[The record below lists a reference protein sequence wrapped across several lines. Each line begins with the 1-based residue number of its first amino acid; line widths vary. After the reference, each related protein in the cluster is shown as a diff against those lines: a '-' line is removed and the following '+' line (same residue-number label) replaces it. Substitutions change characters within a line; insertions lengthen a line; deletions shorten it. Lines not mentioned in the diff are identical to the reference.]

1 MFDYYEDK
9 KNNKIKIGY
18 RFIFQSNKKTLTDEE
33 INMSVENLIEPILSI
48 NSLTIPGLWS
58 LNKELDFESTHI
70 FILVYNHV

>member
-33 INMSVENLIEPILSI
+33 INRSVKNLIEPILSI
-48 NSLTIPGLWS
+48 NSLTIPGL
-58 LNKELDFESTHI
+58 
-70 FILVYNHV
+70 